1 MHRLTGTGRWS
12 RLGVAGLAI
21 ALAIGAW
28 AALPSPA
35 AARVFVGIGGP
46 FPGYYAPYPYYY
58 PPPAYYPYYPPP
70 PAYYPP
76 PAQAAAPAYYP
87 PPAQAAAPA
96 YYPPPA
102 QAEAPAYY
110 PPPAQA
116 AAPAYY
122 SPPAQAEAPAAS
134 PTSSAAITYT
144 ERPAFKNA
152 TGQTCR
158 EYRAANGA
166 LGSACQDSSGQWRVA
181 N

>member
-1 MHRLTGTGRWS
+1 MHGLTGTGRWS

-21 ALAIGAW
+21 ALAVGAW
-28 AALPSPA
+28 AALPSSA
-35 AARVFVGIGGP
+35 AARGFVGIGVP

-70 PAYYPP
+70 PAYYPEPAAP
-76 PAQAAAPAYYP
+76 PASYPPAAAPAYYP
-87 PPAQAAAPA
+87 PPAQ
-96 YYPPPA
+96 
-102 QAEAPAYY
+102 
-110 PPPAQA
+110 
-116 AAPAYY
+116 
-122 SPPAQAEAPAAS
+122 SEAPAAS

>member
-21 ALAIGAW
+21 ALAVGAW

-35 AARVFVGIGGP
+35 AARVFVGIGVP

-58 PPPAYYPYYPPP
+58 PPQAYYPYSPPP

-87 PPAQAAAPA
+87 
-96 YYPPPA
+96 
-102 QAEAPAYY
+102 
-110 PPPAQA
+110 
-116 AAPAYY
+116 
-122 SPPAQAEAPAAS
+122 PPAQAEAPAAS